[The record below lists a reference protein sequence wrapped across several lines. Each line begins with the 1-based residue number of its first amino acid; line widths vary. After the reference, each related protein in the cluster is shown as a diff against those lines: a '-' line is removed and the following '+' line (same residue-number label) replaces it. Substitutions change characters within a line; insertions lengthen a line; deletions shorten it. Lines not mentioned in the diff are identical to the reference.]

1 LNKFELAAVKRCIK
15 KVISVVSP
23 KAGLGHPHN
32 YQTIKDQMLLSF
44 VKKRLEQRD
53 FTMEQFRTSLRA
65 LLKVNTK
72 RFYQVFKMI
81 EDTPLLVPQ
90 IIEAYIDLKKK
101 DTSNS

>member
-44 VKKRLEQRD
+44 IKKRIEQRD

-81 EDTPLLVPQ
+81 EDTPLLV
-90 IIEAYIDLKKK
+90 
-101 DTSNS
+101 T

>member
-1 LNKFELAAVKRCIK
+1 LSKLQSQLSQDNSLNKFELAAVKRCIK

-44 VKKRLEQRD
+44 IKKRIEQRD

-65 LLKVNTK
+65 LLKVKTK

-81 EDTPLLVPQ
+81 EDTPLLV
-90 IIEAYIDLKKK
+90 
-101 DTSNS
+101 T